1 MSFNITSKDIFAL
14 KHIFLMQKDCWG
26 TVRHSP
32 CIITREIKPKM
43 SESKGKTTP
52 SCSSITLR
60 VALVSLLRSGLVV
73 RE

>member
-1 MSFNITSKDIFAL
+1 
-14 KHIFLMQKDCWG
+14 MQKGCWG
-26 TVRHSP
+26 TVRRPP